1 MTKATIKQGKSKVD
15 YTKEV
20 IQDAFNLTQKSF
32 YNKWGDWSD
41 DKVFTTT
48 GNLMRSIRKTNK

>member
-1 MTKATIKQGKSKVD
+1 MTKATIKQGKSKVN

-32 YNKWGDWSD
+32 YNKWGVWSD
-41 DKVFTTT
+41 DKAFTTT
-48 GNLMRSIRKTNK
+48 GNLMRSIKKTK